1 LTGYADCTPAVVN
14 LDRCV
19 ALLSMHVLITG
30 FAFKL
35 EIVPETILEKVADDF
50 HDSLREQLLGL
61 DVVTVQRITAFG
73 AAAALAEFPIGE
85 GKEQVVIIPASDAL
99 DVIGEA
105 LSGAGK
111 VILMKVGRRLKGP

>member
-1 LTGYADCTPAVVN
+1 
-14 LDRCV
+14 
-19 ALLSMHVLITG
+19 MHVLITG

-35 EIVPETILEKVADDF
+35 GIVPETILEKVADDF